1 MSHVLRTSVHLPLP
15 RADVFAFFADAANLE
30 RITPPELRFRITSP
44 QPVQI
49 REGAIID
56 YRLGLFGISFDWQT
70 RITVWQPPYRFVD
83 EQVKGPYALW
93 IHEHRFTEENGGT
106 RIDDEVQYRLPFG
119 IAGLIGLPVV
129 RLQLARIFRY
139 RQRRIHRLLTP
150 AAA

>member
-1 MSHVLRTSVHLPLP
+1 MTHVLRTSVHLPLP

-56 YRLGLFGISFDWQT
+56 YRLGLFGIAFDWQT
-70 RITVWQPPYRFVD
+70 RITVWEPPYRFVD

-106 RIDDEVQYRLPFG
+106 RINDEVRYRLPFG

-129 RLQLARIFRY
+129 RLQLARIFRF